1 MRMTNNKNNDTSLV
15 TNDKLKDEM
24 STAIKILPKS
34 KYYLDPPEF
43 IIKSANPPALLS

>member
-15 TNDKLKDEM
+15 TNDKLKDKM

-34 KYYLDPPEF
+34 KYYLDPPDF
-43 IIKSANPPALLS
+43 IITSAIAPALLS